1 MTSTDARVRTV
12 VLSGTRIRQGPYGI
26 DLLPRLGYRLRQ
38 VDEPTGRLGV
48 KVRDVID
55 HRTGYPV
62 CRTLRSLRHL
72 RSADMALAFFEKE
85 ALTLLRLKR
94 VLPARALPPVVVIVC
109 WLADEL
115 ERMPEEQARACA
127 APYADADL
135 LIVFSANQVDVLSR
149 YGINPDRVAVI
160 PFGFATGLFA
170 CREVWRGNDEQ
181 ARVVTIGVDRGRDYE
196 TLMAAASRLQVP
208 IDFYGTPQRA
218 ANLVLPPSVTY
229 RGMIPFD
236 EYRQVLRDADV
247 VAVPTHLMA
256 YPSGQTVA
264 IEAAAT
270 GAAVILTRTPAL
282 EEYFTDDDVCFVDV
296 GDVEGWAQAL
306 EGLTRDAARREHLG
320 RSAARRVRERFT
332 YEHTWQA
339 FDAAVRSAGIVS
351 G

>member
-1 MTSTDARVRTV
+1 MTLTDAHVRTV
-12 VLSGTRIRQGPYGI
+12 VLSGVRVRQGPYGI
-26 DLLPRLGYRLRQ
+26 DLLPGLGYRLHQ
-38 VDEPTGRLGV
+38 VDEPSGRLGV

-55 HRTGYPV
+55 HRTGHPV

-72 RSADMALAFFEKE
+72 RSADLALALFEKE

-94 VLPARALPPVVVIVC
+94 MLPSRALPPVVVIVC

-135 LIVFSANQVDVLSR
+135 VVVFSANQVDVLSR
-149 YGINPDRVAVI
+149 YGIDPKRVVAI
-160 PFGFATGLFA
+160 PFGFAPTLFS
-170 CREVWRGNDEQ
+170 RRTTWRGPGEQ

-196 TLMAAASRLQVP
+196 TLMAAASRAQVP
-208 IDFYGTPQRA
+208 IDFYARPERA
-218 ANLVLPPSVTY
+218 AGLVLPPSVTY
-229 RGMIPFD
+229 RGTIPFD
-236 EYRQVLRDADV
+236 EYRHVLRDADV
-247 VAVPTHLMA
+247 VAVPTHLMV

-306 EGLTRDAARREHLG
+306 EGLTRDAARRERLG

-351 G
+351 E